1 MSDYN
6 NILVAIDMF
15 EGAEQVIR
23 KAMELAKPAQAK
35 VHLLHVVEY
44 LPPIGIG
51 DDTLPSPGWM
61 IDEDELVNTAAKRLK
76 AWVDEHAFQVS
87 SQEVLAG
94 IAKHDIVRS
103 AQQRGADLIVI
114 GSHGRH
120 GIRHLLGATA
130 DAVLHHASC
139 DVLAVRIGS
148 DG

>member
-1 MSDYN
+1 MSEYK

-15 EGAEQVIR
+15 EGAEHIIR
-23 KAMELAKPAQAK
+23 KAMELAQAAGAEI
-35 VHLLHVVEY
+35 HLLHVVEY

-61 IDEDELVNTAAKRLK
+61 IDEEELVNTAAKRLK
-76 AWVDEHAFQVS
+76 AWLDEHGFQVS

-94 IAKHDIVRS
+94 VAKHDIVRT
-103 AQQRGADLIVI
+103 AEQRASDLIVL

-120 GIRHLLGATA
+120 GIRYLLGATA

-139 DVLAVRIGS
+139 DVLAVRIENTN
-148 DG
+148 